1 MDKTKSNLAYK
12 YEFISIFA
20 DSIQVQVAS
29 YEKVQILSFS
39 AGSICDQKQNQYAYS
54 TFLVETLR
62 YLGIK
67 PLAHVKNML
76 KDMQD

>member
-1 MDKTKSNLAYK
+1 M
-12 YEFISIFA
+12 
-20 DSIQVQVAS
+20 QVAS